1 MSETSEAAAPAPAR
15 KANLGAI
22 RALWPFVRPY
32 WVQLAAA
39 LIALTFAAAATLVL
53 PITARGMIDHGFT
66 QANLEIV
73 GKYFL
78 IALVACVFLGVA
90 SGSRFY
96 FVSWLGE
103 RVVADLRSAVYAR
116 LLALTPEFFATTRTG
131 DVLSRLTTDTTLIQT
146 VVGSS
151 ASMALRHFFVFVG
164 GSVMMAVTSPTL
176 AGLVALGV
184 PLVIVPIILYGRA
197 VRRLSRASQ
206 DRIADASALAGEVLN
221 AIQTVQASTQEPR
234 ERARFKVAA
243 EAAFTTANR
252 RNVARAFL
260 TAMVISLIS
269 AAIIGVLYFGAH
281 LVITGKMSAGGL
293 SQFILYAVM
302 VSGALGVLSEIWG
315 DLQKAAGASE
325 RLGELLAMEPMVR
338 PPAIPKPFPEPP
350 VGALH
355 FDQVSFRYP
364 ARPDSAALNQFSLDV
379 KPGEVVALVGPSGAG
394 KSTVFQL
401 LLRFYDPQIG
411 RISVDGVDVREGAL
425 EALRQRIAIVPQDV
439 TLFAGTVADNIA
451 YAAPGATRGEIEA
464 AAKAAGAADF
474 IARLPDGLDTLL
486 GERGVTLSGGQR
498 QRIAI
503 ARAVLRNAPVLLLDE
518 ATSALDAESE
528 HAVQQALEGLMQGRT
543 TLVIAHRIATVQ
555 RADRIVVME
564 DGRIVAMGTHHDLVR
579 QGGLYARLAALQF
592 ETNVPEAVSVRRS

>member
-243 EAAFTTANR
+243 EAAFMTANR

-355 FDQVSFRYP
+355 FDQVCFRYP

-474 IARLPDGLDTLL
+474 IARLPEGLDTLL

-543 TLVIAHRIATVQ
+543 TLVIAHRLATVQ